1 MNSIFLVFRLINKKE
16 KLYFFFL
23 LVINILNNL
32 IELIGISLVIPL
44 LLSILNK
51 NSFLLKKVNIYFDV
65 DAQQLTFFIV
75 FLIILVFSIKF
86 LYSIFSSILINK
98 YLNKIQNR
106 FAQDIFKK
114 YIYQNYHFFLFR
126 SSSEIIRN
134 ISSSKS
140 IASLLTN
147 LINFFSEILMIFF
160 LMFLL
165 VLNFSA
171 SNFFVLVV
179 FIFIIYFFSKI
190 FKNKI
195 YEYGKKSQNLSAQF
209 YKNINHILG
218 SIKSIKVYRKEN
230 IFYNE
235 FNKILNTE
243 NKIILKNNFIQS
255 LPRIV
260 IEFLII
266 LSLSFLI
273 FILLLKQLSSEDVIV
288 SLGVLVAICIRML
301 PSTNRIIMSLQKL
314 RYELHKIRMLEKDNQ
329 LEFIDKENYKKIYF
343 IKNLRLENV
352 SYSYKNSG
360 NEVLKS
366 VNLEIKK
373 GDFIGIVGKSG
384 SGKTTLINIIL
395 GLIEPTNGKIYLDNK
410 IFDFY
415 NFKWVQNFGYVPQNT
430 YLLDATV
437 LQNVALELDE
447 NLIDKNKVIKSLLDV
462 DLEKYALDLNY
473 IVGDAGVRL
482 SGGEQQRFAIARALY
497 NDPDIIFLDEAT
509 NSLDQETEKNIFEIL
524 KKFKGKKTIIMIS
537 HKNSIYNFCDYVYE
551 VKNNFVNIKKYE

>member
-165 VLNFSA
+165 VLNFSVA
-171 SNFFVLVV
+171 NFFVLVV
-179 FIFIIYFFSKI
+179 FIFTIYFFSKI

-235 FNKILNTE
+235 FNKILKTE
-243 NKIILKNNFIQS
+243 NKIILKNNFIQG

-329 LEFIDKENYKKIYF
+329 LEFIDIENYKKIYF
-343 IKNLRLENV
+343 TKNLRLENV
-352 SYSYKNSG
+352 SYAYINSG

-395 GLIEPTNGKIYLDNK
+395 GLLEPTNGKIYLDNK
-410 IFDFY
+410 IFDY
-415 NFKWVQNFGYVPQNT
+415 KNFKWVQNFGYVPQNT

-447 NLIDKNKVIKSLLDV
+447 NLIDKNKVIKSLQDV

-509 NSLDQETEKNIFEIL
+509 NSLDQETEKNIFKIL
-524 KKFKGKKTIIMIS
+524 KNFKGKKTIIMIS

-551 VKNNFVNIKKYE
+551 VKNNFVSKKKYE

>member
-23 LVINILNNL
+23 LLINILNTL

-114 YIYQNYHFFLFR
+114 YIYQNYHFFLSR
-126 SSSEIIRN
+126 ASSEIIRN

-195 YEYGKKSQNLSAQF
+195 YDYGKKSQNLSAQF

-235 FNKILNTE
+235 FNKILKTE
-243 NKIILKNNFIQS
+243 NKIILKNNFIQN

-273 FILLLKQLSSEDVIV
+273 FILLLRQLSSEDVIV

-343 IKNLRLENV
+343 IKNLKLENV

-395 GLIEPTNGKIYLDNK
+395 GLLEPTNGKIYLDNK
-410 IFDFY
+410 IFDFN

-447 NLIDKNKVIKSLLDV
+447 NLIDKNKVIKSLHDV

>member
-1 MNSIFLVFRLINKKE
+1 MNSIFLVFKLINKKE
-16 KLYFFFL
+16 RLYFFFL
-23 LVINILNNL
+23 LIINILNNL

-51 NSFLLKKVNIYFDV
+51 NSFFLKKVNIYFDF
-65 DAQQLTFFIV
+65 DAQQLTFLIV
-75 FLIILVFSIKF
+75 FLMILVFSVKF
-86 LYSIFSSILINK
+86 LYSIFSTILVNK

-114 YIYQNYHFFLFR
+114 YIYQNYHFFLSR
-126 SSSEIIRN
+126 SSSELIRN

-147 LINFFSEILMIFF
+147 LINFFCEILMIFF
-160 LMFLL
+160 LMLLL

-171 SNFFVLVV
+171 SNFFVLVI
-179 FIFIIYFFSKI
+179 FIFIIYFFYKI

-195 YEYGKKSQNLSAQF
+195 YEYGKKSQSLSAQF

-218 SIKSIKVYRKEN
+218 SIKSIKVYRKED

-235 FNKILNTE
+235 FNKILKTE

-273 FILLLKQLSSEDVIV
+273 FTLLLKRLSSEDVIV

-314 RYELHKIRMLEKDNQ
+314 RYELHKIRMLEKDN
-329 LEFIDKENYKKIYF
+329 LLAFMDKDNYKKIYF
-343 IKNLRLENV
+343 TKNLRLENV
-352 SYSYKNSG
+352 SYAYMNSG
-360 NEVLKS
+360 KEVFKS

-395 GLIEPTNGKIYLDNK
+395 GLLEPTNGKIYLDNK
-410 IFDFY
+410 IFDY
-415 NFKWVQNFGYVPQNT
+415 KNFKWVQNFGYVPQNT

-437 LQNVALELDE
+437 SQNVALELDE
-447 NLIDKNKVIKSLLDV
+447 NLIDKNKVIKSLQDV
-462 DLEKYALDLNY
+462 DLEKYALNLNY

-509 NSLDQETEKNIFEIL
+509 NSLDHETEKKILEIL
-524 KKFKGKKTIIMIS
+524 KNFKGKITIIMIS
-537 HKNSIYNFCDYVYE
+537 HRNNIYDFCDYLYE
-551 VKNNFVNIKKYE
+551 VKNNSVNIKKYE

>member
-1 MNSIFLVFRLINKKE
+1 MNSIFLVFKLINKKE
-16 KLYFFFL
+16 RLYFFFL
-23 LVINILNNL
+23 LLINIFNTL

-51 NSFLLKKVNIYFDV
+51 NSFFLKKINIYFDIN
-65 DAQQLTFFIV
+65 AQQLTFLIV
-75 FLIILVFSIKF
+75 FLIILVFSMKF
-86 LYSIFSSILINK
+86 LYSIFSNILINK

-114 YIYQNYHFFLFR
+114 YIYQNYHFFLSR

-147 LINFFSEILMIFF
+147 LIYFFCEILMIFF
-160 LMFLL
+160 LMLLL

-171 SNFFVLVV
+171 SNFFVLVI
-179 FIFIIYFFSKI
+179 FIFLIYFFYKF

-218 SIKSIKVYRKEN
+218 SIKSIKVYKKEN
-230 IFYNE
+230 IFLNE
-235 FNKILNTE
+235 YNKILKTE

-255 LPRIV
+255 LPRIL

-273 FILLLKQLSSEDVIV
+273 FILLLKQLPSEDVIV

-360 NEVLKS
+360 NEVLKN

-395 GLIEPTNGKIYLDNK
+395 GLLEPTNGKIYLDNK
-410 IFDFY
+410 IFDFN

-447 NLIDKNKVIKSLLDV
+447 NLIDKNKVIKSLHDV

-473 IVGDAGVRL
+473 IVGDAGARL

>member
-1 MNSIFLVFRLINKKE
+1 MNSIFLVFKLINKKE
-16 KLYFFFL
+16 RLYFFFL
-23 LVINILNNL
+23 LIINILNNL

-51 NSFLLKKVNIYFDV
+51 NSFFLKKVNIYFDF
-65 DAQQLTFFIV
+65 DAQQLTFLIV
-75 FLIILVFSIKF
+75 FLMILVFSVKF
-86 LYSIFSSILINK
+86 LYSIFSTVLVNK

-114 YIYQNYHFFLFR
+114 YIYQNYHFFLSR
-126 SSSEIIRN
+126 SSSELIRN

-147 LINFFSEILMIFF
+147 LINFFCEMLMIFF
-160 LMFLL
+160 LMLLL

-171 SNFFVLVV
+171 SNFFVLVI
-179 FIFIIYFFSKI
+179 FIFIIYFFYKI

-195 YEYGKKSQNLSAQF
+195 YEYGKKSQSLSAQF

-218 SIKSIKVYRKEN
+218 SIKSIKVYRKED

-235 FNKILNTE
+235 FNKILKTE

-273 FILLLKQLSSEDVIV
+273 FILLLKRLSSEDVIV

-314 RYELHKIRMLEKDNQ
+314 RYELHKIRMLEKDN
-329 LEFIDKENYKKIYF
+329 LLAFIDKENYKKIYF
-343 IKNLRLENV
+343 TKNLKLENV
-352 SYSYKNSG
+352 SYAYMNSG

-395 GLIEPTNGKIYLDNK
+395 GLLEPTNGKIYLDNK
-410 IFDFY
+410 IFDY
-415 NFKWVQNFGYVPQNT
+415 KNFKWVQNFGYVPQNT

-437 LQNVALELDE
+437 SQNVALELDE
-447 NLIDKNKVIKSLLDV
+447 NLIDKNKVIKSLQDV
-462 DLEKYALDLNY
+462 DLEKYALNLNY

-509 NSLDQETEKNIFEIL
+509 NSLDKETEKKIL
-524 KKFKGKKTIIMIS
+524 EVLKNFKGKKTIIMIS
-537 HKNSIYNFCDYVYE
+537 HRNNIYDFCDYLYE
-551 VKNNFVNIKKYE
+551 VKNNSVNIKKYE

>member
-1 MNSIFLVFRLINKKE
+1 ML
-16 KLYFFFL
+16 
-23 LVINILNNL
+23 
-32 IELIGISLVIPL
+32 
-44 LLSILNK
+44 
-51 NSFLLKKVNIYFDV
+51 
-65 DAQQLTFFIV
+65 
-75 FLIILVFSIKF
+75 
-86 LYSIFSSILINK
+86 
-98 YLNKIQNR
+98 
-106 FAQDIFKK
+106 
-114 YIYQNYHFFLFR
+114 
-126 SSSEIIRN
+126 
-134 ISSSKS
+134 
-140 IASLLTN
+140 
-147 LINFFSEILMIFF
+147 
-160 LMFLL
+160 LL

-171 SNFFVLVV
+171 SNFFVLVI
-179 FIFIIYFFSKI
+179 FIFIIYFFYKI

-195 YEYGKKSQNLSAQF
+195 YEYGKKSQSLSAQF

-218 SIKSIKVYRKEN
+218 SIKSIKVYRKED

-235 FNKILNTE
+235 FNKILKTE

-273 FILLLKQLSSEDVIV
+273 FTLLLKRLSSEDVIV

-314 RYELHKIRMLEKDNQ
+314 RYELHKIRMLEKDN
-329 LEFIDKENYKKIYF
+329 LLAFMDKDNYKKIYF
-343 IKNLRLENV
+343 TKNLRLENV
-352 SYSYKNSG
+352 SYAYMNSG
-360 NEVLKS
+360 KEVFKS

-395 GLIEPTNGKIYLDNK
+395 GLLEPTNGKIYLDNK
-410 IFDFY
+410 IFDY
-415 NFKWVQNFGYVPQNT
+415 KNFKWVQNFGYVPQNT

-437 LQNVALELDE
+437 SQNVALELDE
-447 NLIDKNKVIKSLLDV
+447 NLIDKNKVIKSLQDV
-462 DLEKYALDLNY
+462 DLEKYALNLNY

-509 NSLDQETEKNIFEIL
+509 NSLDHETEKKILEIL
-524 KKFKGKKTIIMIS
+524 KNFKGKITIIMIS
-537 HKNSIYNFCDYVYE
+537 HRNNIYDFCDYLYE
-551 VKNNFVNIKKYE
+551 VKNNSVNIKKYE